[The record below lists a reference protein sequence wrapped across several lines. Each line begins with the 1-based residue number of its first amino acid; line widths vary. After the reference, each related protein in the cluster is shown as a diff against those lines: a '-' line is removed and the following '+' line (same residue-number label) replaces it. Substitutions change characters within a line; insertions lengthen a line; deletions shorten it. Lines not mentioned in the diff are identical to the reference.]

1 MIKLIN
7 DIKFCTNNTID
18 EKSFR
23 CLIQRDSESQISE
36 KDTLDALEIQ
46 VISLNF
52 LDKTLCTI

>member
-1 MIKLIN
+1 MISNFAQIILLMKGH
-7 DIKFCTNNTID
+7 FH
-18 EKSFR
+18 

-52 LDKTLCTI
+52 LDKTLCTT